1 MNSKKEETKEEKLQR
16 IAKKEGGRVVTDP
29 QYGRVVHIS
38 PFVCIDE
45 DGTKIYE
52 WP

>member
-1 MNSKKEETKEEKLQR
+1 MKEEKTKEEKLEE
-16 IAKKEGGRVVTDP
+16 IAKREGGRVVTDS

-38 PFVCIDE
+38 SFHSIAE
-45 DGTKIYE
+45 DGTHIYE